1 LNLIS
6 TSVVVASEEGKS
18 RLAEIFTRE
27 RARFLRFV
35 RRQVNELSSADA
47 EDLLSDVTYKLLSR
61 ADVVDQVENLTAYI
75 YRSVANRVVDQRRR
89 SVPVVQL
96 TMKMV
101 QKSHISSLKTKGLV
115 PIAVSNRAG
124 FDGACMRLSAR

>member
-1 LNLIS
+1 M
-6 TSVVVASEEGKS
+6 ASEEGKS